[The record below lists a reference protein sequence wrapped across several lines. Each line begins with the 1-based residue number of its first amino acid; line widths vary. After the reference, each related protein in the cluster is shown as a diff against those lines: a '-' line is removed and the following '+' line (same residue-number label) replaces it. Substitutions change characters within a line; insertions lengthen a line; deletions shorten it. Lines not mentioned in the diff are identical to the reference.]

1 MPADDLRCD
10 LQERVNYDSLE
21 MPFYI
26 RSVTFSSY
34 CPSLCHACHW
44 HEDLEF
50 LYTRKG
56 HITYCVDKQVYPL
69 EEGDGIF
76 VNSNHLH
83 YGYSSDG
90 TDCTFSTILLPPI
103 LLCASPYIE
112 QKLVLSLTRN
122 ASFPA
127 CLMKHGDPVWAPVL
141 NLLHQAAGVYSRRED
156 CYELELISLFF
167 RIASH
172 LIRNMPRE
180 EAKNSAALHDLVLMK
195 KMIAY
200 IEQNLNSRL
209 TLRDIAASG
218 HICESKCCRLFQKYV
233 NRTPFGYVNEA
244 RLEKGCQLLKSTSA
258 SIGEIAVQTGFG
270 GSSYF
275 AERFR
280 AAYGMTPTAYRK
292 RSASASP

>member
-1 MPADDLRCD
+1 MPADELR
-10 LQERVNYDSLE
+10 ERVNYDSLE

-34 CPSLCHACHW
+34 CPALCHACHW
-44 HEDLEF
+44 HDDLEF
-50 LYTRKG
+50 LYT
-56 HITYCVDKQVYPL
+56 ITGRMAYRVDKQVYQL

-90 TDCTFSTILLPPI
+90 ADCTFSTILLPPI

-112 QKLVLSLTRN
+112 QKLVTSLTRN

-127 CLMKHGDPVWAPVL
+127 CLMKRGDPVWAPVL
-141 NLLHQAAGVYSRRED
+141 DLLRQAAGVYFKRAD
-156 CYELELISLFF
+156 CYELDLISLFF

-180 EAKNSAALHDLVLMK
+180 EAQNSAAIHDLVIMK
-195 KMIAY
+195 NMIAY
-200 IEQNLNSRL
+200 IEQNLSSRL
-209 TLRDIAASG
+209 TLKNIAASG
-218 HICESKCCRLFQKYV
+218 HICESSCCRLFRKYV
-233 NRTPFGYVNEA
+233 NRTPLGYVNEA
-244 RLEKGCQLLKSTSA
+244 RLEKGCQLLKDTAA
-258 SIGEIAVQTGFG
+258 SIGEIAVRTGFG

-292 RSASASP
+292 RSAPGLPV